1 MGIVGSVWGVSS
13 IIGLYWEAFRI
24 CNMALAIFINIP
36 IAIIAIILVFIT
48 YHFPNEQEVKASNFD
63 VKGITLFYIFILLLM
78 IGLLYQHMIVIN
90 IISIL
95 LAVIVLFGLFKFE
108 AQIKQPFTYC

>member
-1 MGIVGSVWGVSS
+1 MNRKLKRLTS
-13 IIGLYWEAFRI
+13 
-24 CNMALAIFINIP
+24 
-36 IAIIAIILVFIT
+36 
-48 YHFPNEQEVKASNFD
+48 D

-95 LAVIVLFGLFKFE
+95 LAVIVLFFCLNLK
-108 AQIKQPFTYC
+108 QIKQPFTYC